1 MKKCPNCEKT
11 FDDAMRFCQ
20 VDGTPLVDDVPF
32 DPYATIVGTSANIA
46 PPADETAA
54 ADSTPSQSAISLPE
68 EVLETPNAD
77 PLKTMYVSD
86 SEMQQVLGASG
97 DAPLEEIRA
106 DEIEAEVPV
115 LEVPPM
121 PEPPPPSFSDMA
133 PPPSPFSQVSDP
145 NDAPV
150 PAPPMFLEP
159 ESATQEADT
168 VISPEIAAAVAPP
181 PAPMQEW
188 TPPPSPE
195 AGWQNQDVG
204 ANAPFQTPPVSG
216 QNKTLPI
223 ISLILGI
230 VSLCCYVSP
239 LTGIA
244 ALITGFLGMKNAN
257 SDPTQYGGKGLAIAG
272 MVLGALFFLIGMAYW
287 IFIFF
292 FGGMAMLMDAAR

>member
-1 MKKCPNCEKT
+1 
-11 FDDAMRFCQ
+11 
-20 VDGTPLVDDVPF
+20 
-32 DPYATIVGTSANIA
+32 
-46 PPADETAA
+46 
-54 ADSTPSQSAISLPE
+54 
-68 EVLETPNAD
+68 
-77 PLKTMYVSD
+77 
-86 SEMQQVLGASG
+86 
-97 DAPLEEIRA
+97 
-106 DEIEAEVPV
+106 
-115 LEVPPM
+115 M

-145 NDAPV
+145 NDVPV

-159 ESATQEADT
+159 ESAQQDADT
-168 VISPEIAAAVAPP
+168 VIPPEVAAAVAPP

-195 AGWQNQDVG
+195 ASWQNQDVG
-204 ANAPFQTPPVSG
+204 ANAPFQSPPVSG

-292 FGGMAMLMDAAR
+292 FGGMAMIMDAAR

>member
-1 MKKCPNCEKT
+1 
-11 FDDAMRFCQ
+11 MRFCQ

-46 PPADETAA
+46 PPAEEVAAESTA
-54 ADSTPSQSAISLPE
+54 SQSAISVPE
-68 EVLETPNAD
+68 EVLDSPNSD

-86 SEMQQVLGASG
+86 SEMEQVLGSVG
-97 DAPLEEIRA
+97 DAPVEEIKA
-106 DEIEAEVPV
+106 DEIEAEAPD

-145 NDAPV
+145 NDVPV

-159 ESATQEADT
+159 ESAQQEADT
-168 VISPEIAAAVAPP
+168 VIPPEVAAAVAPP

-204 ANAPFQTPPVSG
+204 ANAPLQSPPVSG

-223 ISLILGI
+223 VSLILGI

-257 SDPTQYGGKGLAIAG
+257 SDPIQYGGKGLAIAG

>member
-1 MKKCPNCEKT
+1 
-11 FDDAMRFCQ
+11 MRFCQ

-46 PPADETAA
+46 PPADETVA
-54 ADSTPSQSAISLPE
+54 ADSTPSQSAISVPE
-68 EVLETPNAD
+68 EILEAPNAD

-86 SEMQQVLGASG
+86 AEMKQVLDVTG
-97 DAPLEEIRA
+97 DAPVEEIKA
-106 DEIEAEVPV
+106 DEIEAEAPV
-115 LEVPPM
+115 FEVPPM

-145 NDAPV
+145 NDVPV

-159 ESATQEADT
+159 ESAQQDADT
-168 VISPEIAAAVAPP
+168 VIPPEVAAAVAPP

-195 AGWQNQDVG
+195 ASWQNQDVG
-204 ANAPFQTPPVSG
+204 ANAPFQSPPVSG

-292 FGGMAMLMDAAR
+292 FGGMAMIMDAAR